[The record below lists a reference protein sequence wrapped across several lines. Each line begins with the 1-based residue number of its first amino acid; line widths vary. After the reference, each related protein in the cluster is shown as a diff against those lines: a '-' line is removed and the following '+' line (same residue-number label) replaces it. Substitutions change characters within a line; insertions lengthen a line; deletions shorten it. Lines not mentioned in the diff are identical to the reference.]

1 LRVVEVQRD
10 LLDDLDEVL
19 PETGRVP
26 AGDVLG
32 ALRNLAPKWKP
43 YAEFTV
49 PTLVA
54 ALGELGIKVPRTGNK
69 NLVDPITVRE
79 ILAGRET
86 AVGEE

>member
-1 LRVVEVQRD
+1 VVEVQRD
-10 LLDDLDEVL
+10 LGDDLDEVL

-32 ALRNLAPKWKP
+32 ALRNLAPKWKV

-49 PTLVA
+49 PTFVA
-54 ALGELGIKVPRTGNK
+54 ALGEMGIKVPRTGNK
-69 NLVDPITVRE
+69 NLVDPVTVRE
-79 ILAGRET
+79 VLAQRDG

>member
-1 LRVVEVQRD
+1 
-10 LLDDLDEVL
+10 
-19 PETGRVP
+19 
-26 AGDVLG
+26 VLG